1 MKKQMKNNQT
11 LLQSEE
17 SAEQRRNQEEQG
29 LKILTKNQMR
39 SGLPISLARLKARN
53 NSKIL
58 KNEVRQLLY
67 LL

>member
-1 MKKQMKNNQT
+1 MKNNQT

-39 SGLPISLARLKARN
+39 SGLPISLAQLKARN

>member
-1 MKKQMKNNQT
+1 MKNNQT

-29 LKILTKNQMR
+29 LKILTKNQML
-39 SGLPISLARLKARN
+39 SGLPISLAQLKARN
-53 NSKIL
+53 NSEIL

>member
-17 SAEQRRNQEEQG
+17 SAEQRRNQEEQE

>member
-1 MKKQMKNNQT
+1 MKNNQT

>member
-1 MKKQMKNNQT
+1 MKNNQT

-17 SAEQRRNQEEQG
+17 SAGQRRNQEEQG
-29 LKILTKNQMR
+29 LKILTKHQMR
-39 SGLPISLARLKARN
+39 SGLPISLAQLKARN